1 MGSVSSYSYSGK
13 GSSKSESRIHQVS
26 APIGQVISMLKD
38 LDEKRQKVSEAET
51 RLDKAR
57 NDLNN
62 SQFKLQQKLESLD
75 PNTRDLIR
83 GILGQLDP
91 DTKTDVQ
98 TKGRSL

>member
-1 MGSVSSYSYSGK
+1 MGSVSFYSGK
-13 GSSKSESRIHQVS
+13 SSSKSESRIHQVS
-26 APIGQVISMLKD
+26 APIRQVISMLED

-62 SQFKLQQKLESLD
+62 SQVKLQQKIESLD

-83 GILGQLDP
+83 GILTQLDQ
-91 DTKTDVQ
+91 DTKTNDQ
-98 TKGRSL
+98 TKGRTL